1 MKIREITGIDGDRRD
16 YYLYPKAVPP
26 YEKSDYIE
34 QVLPDRFRYHSG
46 DGDMWP
52 LTWAEDDMIY
62 GGAGDNRGCPM
73 NIWRIKTLR
82 FLPEK
87 LTCTGHWCM
96 DVINEKPVDLNKYC
110 TPAAP
115 YVKPSG
121 LLDIGGTLYLS
132 IEAQNY
138 GDNPYFCRQRN
149 LHGWIVRSTDAG
161 RSFDPETTPGI
172 FSGEGCLP
180 AISCSLE
187 EAIRGRGTVMYMLI
201 FPVIWRMAAA
211 IGKITTRCCWDGFPK
226 KN

>member
-1 MKIREITGIDGDRRD
+1 
-16 YYLYPKAVPP
+16 
-26 YEKSDYIE
+26 
-34 QVLPDRFRYHSG
+34 
-46 DGDMWP
+46 
-52 LTWAEDDMIY
+52 MIY

-161 RSFDPETTPGI
+161 RSFDPETTPRD
-172 FSGEGCLP
+172 FF
-180 AISCSLE
+180 
-187 EAIRGRGTVMYMLI
+187 RGRLSSCHFLQFGRGYSGARDSYVYAYFPCDLEDGGSYWENNDALLLGRVPKEKLTVRDSWEFYCGKDSLHPAWSREEELAV
-201 FPVIWRMAAA
+201 PVFSYYKM
-211 IGKITTRCCWDGFPK
+211 TRSQSCGL
-226 KN
+226 